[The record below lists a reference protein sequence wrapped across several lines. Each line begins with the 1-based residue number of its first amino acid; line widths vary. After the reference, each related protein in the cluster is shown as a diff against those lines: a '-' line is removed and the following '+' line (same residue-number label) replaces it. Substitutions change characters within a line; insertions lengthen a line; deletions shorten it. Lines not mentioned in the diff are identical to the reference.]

1 MTVLAAL
8 LGLAA
13 ALLVPV
19 HASAAATPARLADGQ
34 GNIGIQLLEA
44 PVNRRD
50 DPRAHLYIV
59 DHVKPGTTIERR
71 VKVSNDTGERR
82 QFELYPASAEIKNG
96 AFTFAPGR
104 TANEL
109 AEWTSVAPEKPVL
122 DPHESIEATVTI
134 AVPEDAAEGERY
146 AVVWAQSSVPPD
158 EKHNVGHTHRVGVRI
173 YLSVGPGGEPPSDFE
188 ITDLTAQ
195 RDDEGRPSI
204 IAQVRNTGGRALD
217 LRGELRLTEGPG
229 GLSAGPYPTGTA
241 VTLQPGETGK
251 VAVPLTEELP
261 DGPWRAELLLRSGKV
276 ERTAAAEVVF
286 PEPGSVVSL
295 TLLRAWSDLTWY
307 VVAAAL
313 MFAVFTVAL
322 ALVVRRKRL
331 SAPARD

>member
-19 HASAAATPARLADGQ
+19 HASAAATPARPADGQ

-195 RDDEGRPSI
+195 RDDEAAPASS
-204 IAQVRNTGGRALD
+204 
-217 LRGELRLTEGPG
+217 LRSATRVVGLWTCVANFASPKAPG
-229 GLSAGPYPTGTA
+229 G
-241 VTLQPGETGK
+241 
-251 VAVPLTEELP
+251 
-261 DGPWRAELLLRSGKV
+261 
-276 ERTAAAEVVF
+276 
-286 PEPGSVVSL
+286 
-295 TLLRAWSDLTWY
+295 
-307 VVAAAL
+307 
-313 MFAVFTVAL
+313 
-322 ALVVRRKRL
+322 
-331 SAPARD
+331 